1 MGRKLKTGFV
11 EAVLL
16 AVAAG
21 VILFAGWAMAR
32 NYDAQRA
39 YTPTNLIRLHIIGNS
54 DDLQDQEVKLKVR
67 DALMSTFGGRLL
79 NVNDVE
85 EAEKTLS
92 ALLPE
97 IEDMAKG
104 CLADAGVAYNV
115 RARLKTVFFPDK
127 YYEAASGETVFLP
140 EGPYKA
146 LQVILGAGKGQNWWC
161 VMYPPLCYVD
171 IVRKNVVGDDSGQ
184 EVEGRDYPASVYAA
198 GLIDEDSLHEV
209 PVEVRFLILDI
220 LRKTKE
226 ALPSLFTSLTLRFTY
241 NMCPGTV
248 QK

>member
-1 MGRKLKTGFV
+1 MRRKLKRGFV

-32 NYDAQRA
+32 SYDAQRA

-79 NVNDVE
+79 NVKDVQ

-92 ALLPE
+92 VLLPD
-97 IEDMAKG
+97 IEDTAMG
-104 CLADAGVAYNV
+104 CLASAGLTYNV

-127 YYEAASGETVFLP
+127 YYEAASGETIFLP

-146 LQVILGAGKGQNWWC
+146 LQVILGAGKGRNWWC

-171 IVRKNVVGDDSGQ
+171 IVRKNVARDDSGH
-184 EVEGRDYPASVYAA
+184 EVESRDDPDSVYSA

-209 PVEVRFLILDI
+209 PVEVRFFVLDI
-220 LRKTKE
+220 LRKSKE
-226 ALPSLFTSLTLRFTY
+226 MLPSFFSSLTLRFIH

>member
-1 MGRKLKTGFV
+1 
-11 EAVLL
+11 
-16 AVAAG
+16 
-21 VILFAGWAMAR
+21 
-32 NYDAQRA
+32 
-39 YTPTNLIRLHIIGNS
+39 
-54 DDLQDQEVKLKVR
+54 
-67 DALMSTFGGRLL
+67 
-79 NVNDVE
+79 
-85 EAEKTLS
+85 
-92 ALLPE
+92 
-97 IEDMAKG
+97 
-104 CLADAGVAYNV
+104 
-115 RARLKTVFFPDK
+115 
-127 YYEAASGETVFLP
+127 
-140 EGPYKA
+140 
-146 LQVILGAGKGQNWWC
+146 
-161 VMYPPLCYVD
+161 MYPPLCYVD